1 MVQTGQKAPDFIKP
15 AVVGGDVQMLEL
27 FSELREHSAAVL
39 VFEPADFVPTG
50 TAELRAVRA
59 AGWHDHPDLLVVG
72 VTGDSLYS
80 HFAYANQYDLPFPLV
95 SDFHGGV
102 ADSYDLLLA
111 DWEGHRDIPGRAT
124 VVVDGDWEIRALE
137 QADPLDSRSPP
148 PVERATDALV
158 ELGFDV
164 PRPDVQYDL

>member
-1 MVQTGQKAPDFIKP
+1 MVRTGQKAPDFIRP
-15 AVVGGDVQMLEL
+15 AVAGGDVQMLEL
-27 FSELREHSAAVL
+27 FAEVREHGAVVL

-59 AGWHDHPDLLVVG
+59 AGWHDRPDLLVVG

-80 HFAYANQYDLPFPLV
+80 HVAYAAQHDLPFPLV

-111 DWEGHRDIPGRAT
+111 DWEGHSDIPSRAA
-124 VVVDGDWEIRALE
+124 VVVDGDWEVRAVE
-137 QADPLDSRSPP
+137 RVDPLDSCSPA
-148 PVERATDALV
+148 PVERVTDTLH
-158 ELGFDV
+158 ELGCPV
-164 PRPDVQYDL
+164 TRPTVRYDL

>member
-1 MVQTGQKAPDFIKP
+1 MVRTGQKAPDFIRP
-15 AVVGGDVQMLEL
+15 ATVDGDVQLLEL
-27 FSELREHSAAVL
+27 FAEVREHGAVVL

-59 AGWHDHPDLLVVG
+59 AGWHDRSNLLVVG

-80 HFAYANQYDLPFPLV
+80 HVAYAAQHHLPFPLV

-111 DWEGHRDIPGRAT
+111 DWEGHSDIPGRAT
-124 VVVDGDWEIRALE
+124 VVVDGDWEVRAVE
-137 QADPLDSRSPP
+137 QADPLDSRSPA
-148 PVERATDALV
+148 PVERVTDTLQ
-158 ELGFDV
+158 ELGYPV
-164 PRPDVQYDL
+164 TRPTVQYDL